1 MNQLR
6 CTKGESNLIAA
17 MSQRTIRLLGPSLIA
32 LLLVL
37 LLSLGVE
44 QLWAAPIICGDDASA
59 AVAAKS
65 ESEGVTTEAPTT
77 TTKPSEINQFLHN
90 MQCTLEKAKP
100 WIDDLEK
107 EAKRLEE
114 TAKRVGLS
122 IVHRFGDLMDS
133 LLGAAANR
141 KPNGAGEETGTATA
155 TSNATPIVH
164 IEAITE
170 ADQKLLESS
179 SSTQSP

>member
-1 MNQLR
+1 MTHRQ
-6 CTKGESNLIAA
+6 
-17 MSQRTIRLLGPSLIA
+17 IRLLGPVRA
-32 LLLVL
+32 LLLL
-37 LLSLGVE
+37 LLSWGVQ
-44 QLWAAPIICGDDASA
+44 QLWAAPIICGDDAT
-59 AVAAKS
+59 AKS
-65 ESEGVTTEAPTT
+65 GSDVNITEPAT

-141 KPNGAGEETGTATA
+141 IPNGAGEDATA
-155 TSNATPIVH
+155 TTTTTSSATPTVH
-164 IEAITE
+164 IEAISE
-170 ADQKLLESS
+170 ADQLLESS
-179 SSTQSP
+179 SSTKSP

>member
-1 MNQLR
+1 MNH
-6 CTKGESNLIAA
+6 S
-17 MSQRTIRLLGPSLIA
+17 LLA
-32 LLLVL
+32 LLL
-37 LLSLGVE
+37 LLSVGLD
-44 QLWAAPIICGDDASA
+44 QLLAAPIICGED
-59 AVAAKS
+59 AVAAAKAV
-65 ESEGVTTEAPTT
+65 GVTTEAAT
-77 TTKPSEINQFLHN
+77 TTKPSELNQFLHN

-141 KPNGAGEETGTATA
+141 RPNGTSDATA
-155 TSNATPIVH
+155 TETAISSSATPTPSGHTVH

-170 ADQKLLESS
+170 ADQLLESS
-179 SSTQSP
+179 ASTNSP

>member
-1 MNQLR
+1 M
-6 CTKGESNLIAA
+6 TH
-17 MSQRTIRLLGPSLIA
+17 IRLSPLLA
-32 LLLVL
+32 LLL
-37 LLSLGVE
+37 LLSLSLD
-44 QLWAAPIICGDDASA
+44 QLLAAPIICGDDA
-59 AVAAKS
+59 VAAAKADTD
-65 ESEGVTTEAPTT
+65 GATTEVAT
-77 TTKPSEINQFLHN
+77 TTKPSELNQFLHN

-141 KPNGAGEETGTATA
+141 RPNGTSDATA
-155 TSNATPIVH
+155 TEAAPSSSATPTPTVH

-170 ADQKLLESS
+170 ADQLLESS
-179 SSTQSP
+179 ASTKSP

>member
-1 MNQLR
+1 
-6 CTKGESNLIAA
+6 
-17 MSQRTIRLLGPSLIA
+17 MSHRTIRLLGPPLIA
-32 LLLVL
+32 LLLL

-77 TTKPSEINQFLHN
+77 SKPSEINQFLHN

-141 KPNGAGEETGTATA
+141 KPNGAGEEAGTTSTSTST
-155 TSNATPIVH
+155 TSNATPTVH